1 MNPENIEQY
10 ILLAAAVMGVVS
22 QIVANLGQP
31 EWIERIK
38 PIKAII
44 DILAGNYGKAKN
56 APK

>member
-1 MNPENIEQY
+1 MTPENIEQY

-44 DILAGNYGKAKN
+44 DIIAGNYGKAKN
-56 APK
+56 NA